1 MSMDLLSWIN
11 SNPTCKLR
19 PTRKRYYERF
29 LYRVRIYAPFARV
42 LRRTYT
48 ETPEA
53 SIWSLIDRDVT
64 NRKEKLKQQ
73 IHLYMSSYWAHR
85 AARDID
91 DCYIDQL
98 EYLYRKL
105 RALSAKIKL
114 RVEEPYIEVYAD
126 DEDTILDLVKNMPE
140 CRTRVMDIHRPASD
154 TDRDSILRGEIYRP
168 KSQYDYQVN
177 LRTLL
182 LSTAKRTQIY
192 EYLSGVGDL
201 VKMTPG
207 LIDTLTRPRYTHS
220 DNMWIY
226 QSYFY
231 TSDTSVCTFL
241 NLIEPQLIH
250 KILKIAKT
258 PAK

>member
-1 MSMDLLSWIN
+1 MKMDLLSWIN

-42 LRRTYT
+42 LRRSYT

-53 SIWSLIDRDVT
+53 SIWSQIDRDVT
-64 NRKEKLKQQ
+64 NRKERVKQQ
-73 IHLYMSSYWAHR
+73 IQVFLSSYWASR
-85 AARDID
+85 ADRDIE
-91 DCYIDQL
+91 DCYVDQL

-105 RALSAKIKL
+105 GTLSGKIKL

-126 DEDTILDLVKNMPE
+126 DEDTILDIVGHMPE
-140 CRTRVMDIHRPASD
+140 CSTRVMDIHRPASD
-154 TDRDSILRGEIYRP
+154 SERDSLLRGEIYRP

-177 LRTLL
+177 LRTIL
-182 LSTAKRTQIY
+182 LSTAKRTQIH
-192 EYLSGVGDL
+192 EYLSGLGDL
-201 VKMTPG
+201 VQMTPG
-207 LIDTLTRPRYTHS
+207 LIEALTRPSYTHS
-220 DNMWIY
+220 DSMWIY
-226 QSYFY
+226 QNYFY
-231 TSDTSVCTFL
+231 TNDTSICTFL